1 MNNTKLSVIKRLIE
15 RLERETN
22 EDLDISFEF
31 LTTTLFPQAAE
42 NFRNFVS
49 KNYIEGYNDGYKD
62 GLEHANSRSN

>member
-1 MNNTKLSVIKRLIE
+1 MNNTKLSVIKKLIE
-15 RLERETN
+15 RLEKETN

-31 LTTTLFPQAAE
+31 LTTTLFPQAVE

-49 KNYIEGYNDGYKD
+49 KNYIEGYNEGYKD